1 MLGDGITSKNDP
13 KLLPQGPRMTA
24 LLVGKFGEKSVT
36 YRQATPERSFRCL
49 YDDGDDDDDDDADD
63 DGDDGDDD
71 DGDDCDGGECSLSDK

>member
-1 MLGDGITSKNDP
+1 MLSHLKNDP

-36 YRQATPERSFRCL
+36 YRQATPERPFRCL